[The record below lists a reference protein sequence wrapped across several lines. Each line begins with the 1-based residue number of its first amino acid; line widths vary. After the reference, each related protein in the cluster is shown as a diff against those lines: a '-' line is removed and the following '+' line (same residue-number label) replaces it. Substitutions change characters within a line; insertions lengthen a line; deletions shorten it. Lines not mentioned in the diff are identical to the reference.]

1 MAKVTILDAPSKQR
15 KRLDSNLAHGKK
27 ERRLSINS
35 SMSKQ
40 GTVIQLYNQ
49 FYEILKLHYVVIS

>member
-49 FYEILKLHYVVIS
+49 FYEILN